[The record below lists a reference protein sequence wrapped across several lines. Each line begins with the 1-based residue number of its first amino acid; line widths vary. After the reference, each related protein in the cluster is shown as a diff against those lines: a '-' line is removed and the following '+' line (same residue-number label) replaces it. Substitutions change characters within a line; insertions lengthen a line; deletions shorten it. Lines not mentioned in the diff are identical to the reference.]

1 MFPIQKDKAAPSRPR
16 AFFSITIFCAVLIIT
31 TATSAFAQIVPSKE
45 SLSDLYPGMGRKSWV
60 WAQTQIGWPESTS
73 GSSSSGI
80 SLARRAEQTSR

>member
-45 SLSDLYPGMGRKSWV
+45 SLMFDALFDV
-60 WAQTQIGWPESTS
+60 TH
-73 GSSSSGI
+73 
-80 SLARRAEQTSR
+80 